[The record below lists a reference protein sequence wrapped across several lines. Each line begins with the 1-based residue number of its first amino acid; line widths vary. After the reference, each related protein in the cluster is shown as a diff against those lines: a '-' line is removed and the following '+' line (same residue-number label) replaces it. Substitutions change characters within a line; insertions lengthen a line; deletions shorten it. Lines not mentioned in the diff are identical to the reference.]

1 MAKKVFVVITSR
13 DKEVSAGVGI
23 RYAFNAA
30 TKPWMDEV
38 KIIVFGPSEE
48 AAAHDTEIQAKLKDA
63 MKAGIE
69 VLFCKACSD
78 EQGVT
83 GILEEAGF
91 KVIYVGPVISQLL
104 KDGWYSLT
112 F

>member
-30 TKPWMDEV
+30 TKSWMDEV
-38 KIIVFGPSEE
+38 KIIVFGPAEE
-48 AAAHDTEIQAKLKDA
+48 LAAYDMEVQAKLKDS

-69 VLFCKACSD
+69 VLFCRACSD

-91 KVIYVGPVISQLL
+91 KVIYVGSVISQLL
-104 KDGWYSLT
+104 KDGWDSLT

>member
-1 MAKKVFVVITSR
+1 MANKVFVVVTSR
-13 DKEVSAGVGI
+13 DKEASAGVGL

-38 KIIVFGPSEE
+38 KIIVFGPAEE
-48 AAAHDTEIQAKLKDA
+48 LAAYDTEVQLKLKDC

-78 EQGVT
+78 EYGIT
-83 GILEEAGF
+83 GMLEEAGF
-91 KVIYVGPVISQLL
+91 KVIYVGSVISQLL
-104 KDGWYSLT
+104 KDGWDSLT

>member
-48 AAAHDTEIQAKLKDA
+48 AAAHDTEIQAKLKDS
-63 MKAGIE
+63 MNAGIE

-91 KVIYVGPVISQLL
+91 KVIYVGSVISQLL